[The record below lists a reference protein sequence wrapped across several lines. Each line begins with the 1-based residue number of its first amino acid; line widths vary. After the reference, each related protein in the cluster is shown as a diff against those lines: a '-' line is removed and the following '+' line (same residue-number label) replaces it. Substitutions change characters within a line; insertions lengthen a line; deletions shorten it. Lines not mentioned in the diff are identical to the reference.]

1 MASNAKILLVDDDM
15 TLHEMYAER
24 LRAEGYVIVSAFD
37 GEEAIQKAGAEMPD
51 IILLDIMMPKINGID
66 VMKKLR
72 EDEKTAGIPII
83 LLTALVQEISKIKSM
98 MQPGDNY
105 LVKSEIMPGD
115 VIKTIEESLKKAGSA
130 PKVAEKT
137 EEPAAAPE
145 TK

>member
-37 GEEAIQKAGAEMPD
+37 GEEALQKAGAEIPD

-115 VIKTIEESLKKAGSA
+115 VIKTIEESLKKAGA
-130 PKVAEKT
+130 TPKVAEKT
-137 EEPAAAPE
+137 EEPASAPE
-145 TK
+145 EK

>member
-1 MASNAKILLVDDDM
+1 MATAAKILLVDDDM

-24 LRAEGYVIVSAFD
+24 LRAEGYTIVSAYD
-37 GEEAIQKAGAEMPD
+37 GEEALEKTVKEMPD

-98 MQPGDNY
+98 MKPGDNY

-115 VIKTIEESLKKAGSA
+115 VIKTIEESLT
-130 PKVAEKT
+130 KVK
-137 EEPAAAPE
+137 
-145 TK
+145 